1 MCIVTGRGCKLD
13 NRQTQASQST
23 AISIN
28 SNIQQWLVSEII
40 QLQQPPRHQ
49 HWVAAITCDTNIT
62 VSNWY
67 SSSREKAADNTDISS
82 SYHHH
87 HHQQQQQHHII
98 ITYQKHHSAIG
109 NQQSTMKWWINT
121 KSSIIKFTTLGKF
134 DEHINQHVAAG
145 NQKRSNTIVSTTR
158 ESWATWNGKN
168 SSSTSVTS
176 PSPSLTSHRHHQ
188 TMPSAGPN
196 PQDICTKKLTQVH
209 PRVAHQPSIVCRQ
222 NTHKTM

>member
-1 MCIVTGRGCKLD
+1 MCIVTGRGCNLD

-49 HWVAAITCDTNIT
+49 YWVATITCDTNIT

-87 HHQQQQQHHII
+87 QHHII

-176 PSPSLTSHRHHQ
+176 PSPSLPDVASPSPDNAVSWSKSTGHLYEETHPSSSKSGTSTLHSLQ
-188 TMPSAGPN
+188 AEY
-196 PQDICTKKLTQVH
+196 TQNNV
-209 PRVAHQPSIVCRQ
+209 
-222 NTHKTM
+222 KY